1 MKTRVVSACD
11 DELLFAKNLRTLRK
25 KQTPYLS
32 QRRLCK
38 RLGVSRSAYTTYE
51 LGTRQAPAFF
61 IANVSRYF
69 GVSADK
75 LLTEQLWKE

>member
-1 MKTRVVSACD
+1 MKSRVVLVCD
-11 DELLFAKNLRTLRK
+11 EEYLFAKNLRTLRES
-25 KQTPYLS
+25 QTPYLS

-61 IANVSRYF
+61 ISNVAKYF
-69 GVSADK
+69 GVSVDK
-75 LLTEQLWKE
+75 LLKERLWKE